1 MSAAEAT
8 GTDATGADDAAR
20 DTTRAACGYADDA
33 GSAVAEFVIAG
44 AFVVLLLLSV
54 VQLALALHVRTI
66 AIDAASEGARLG
78 ARSGMTLDD
87 ASQRAKE
94 LLTTNLSVSYAQDV
108 VASTIVRD
116 GVTLVEVRV
125 SAPLPIVALI
135 GPTGTLQVQGHALQE
150 PS

>member
-8 GTDATGADDAAR
+8 GTDATGADDAATD
-20 DTTRAACGYADDA
+20 DTGTAGGCADDA

-94 LLTTNLSVSYAQDV
+94 LLTTNLSASYAQDV
-108 VASTIVRD
+108 GASLIVRD
-116 GVTLVEVRV
+116 GATLVEVRV

-135 GPTGTLQVQGHALQE
+135 GPTGMLQVQGHALQE

>member
-1 MSAAEAT
+1 MFAAETT
-8 GTDATGADDAAR
+8 GTDDE
-20 DTTRAACGYADDA
+20 

-87 ASQRAKE
+87 ASRRAKE
-94 LLTTNLSVSYAQDV
+94 LLTTNLSASYAQDV
-108 VASTIVRD
+108 VASTTVRD
-116 GVTLVEVRV
+116 GATLVEVRV
-125 SAPLPIVALI
+125 SAPLPVVALL